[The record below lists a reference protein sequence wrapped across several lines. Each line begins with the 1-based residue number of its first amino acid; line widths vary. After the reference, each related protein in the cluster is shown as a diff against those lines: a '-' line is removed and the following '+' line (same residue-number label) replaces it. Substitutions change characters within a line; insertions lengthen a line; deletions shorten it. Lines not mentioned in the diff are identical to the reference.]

1 MALEAMIIAHD
12 YSRGGEKMW
21 CNTYIG
27 KHCVIGGR
35 AIILPGVSLG
45 DHVFVGAGSVVTKSF
60 PSHCL
65 IAGNPARMIRSG
77 IEISDRTQI
86 VNKGE
91 LVKE

>member
-1 MALEAMIIAHD
+1 M
-12 YSRGGEKMW
+12 
-21 CNTYIG
+21 
-27 KHCVIGGR
+27 
-35 AIILPGVSLG
+35 
-45 DHVFVGAGSVVTKSF
+45 VTKSF